1 MTASDTRVL
10 LFTGKGGVGKTT
22 SAAGTAALSAASG
35 RRTLVMSTDAA
46 HSLADAL
53 GVTVGEGVTTVAD
66 NLDVQQVNAQRMFE
80 ESWGDIQHYLLS
92 VLSAI
97 DVDPIAAEELT
108 VIPGAEE
115 ILALLALRDACHSGR
130 YDVVIVDCAPTGETL
145 RLLALPEVLQWY
157 IDKVLPAERRVI
169 KALRPVLTRATGV
182 PMPGDGV
189 FDAIVQL
196 HDDLADVRQI
206 LTSSLASVRV
216 VLTPESVVVAEARRS
231 LTMLSLY
238 GYRVDGVVAN
248 RVFPGDGSDPW
259 VTGWAQQQRAILEDL
274 RDSFAGLPIWLGEY
288 QPAEPVG
295 VSALRSFASDIYGGE
310 DSLVPP
316 VSADPMTVTRQGDL
330 TVLELALPFATK
342 ERVDLVRRGDELVV
356 TVDSYRRLLT
366 LPASLS
372 RHVVA
377 GARVKDGRLRVRFRV
392 DRRDSA

>member
-35 RRTLVMSTDAA
+35 KRTLVMSTDAA
-46 HSLADAL
+46 HSLGDAL
-53 GVTVGEGVTTVAD
+53 GTRVDDGVTEVAP
-66 NLDVQQVNAQRMFE
+66 NLHVQQVNAQRMFE

-92 VLSAI
+92 VLSAV

-115 ILALLALRDACHSGR
+115 ILALLALRDACHSGN

-157 IDKVLPAERRVI
+157 IDKVLPTERRVI
-169 KALRPVLTRATGV
+169 KALRPVLTKAAGV

-196 HDDLADVRQI
+196 HDDLADVRSI
-206 LTSSLASVRV
+206 LTSALASVRV

-248 RVFPGDGSDPW
+248 RVFPSAGSDPW
-259 VTGWAQQQRAILEDL
+259 LTGWVTQQRAILEDL

-288 QPAEPVG
+288 QPGEPVG
-295 VSALRSFASDIYGGE
+295 AAALGAFVREIYGDE
-310 DSLVPP
+310 DPVAPP

-330 TVLELALPFATK
+330 TILELALPFATK

-366 LPASLS
+366 LPPSLS

-377 GARVKDGRLRVRFRV
+377 GAGVREGRLRVRFRI

>member
-1 MTASDTRVL
+1 VTSSETRVL

-35 RRTLVMSTDAA
+35 LRTLVMSTDAA

-53 GVTVGEGVTTVAD
+53 GVSVGEGATPVAD
-66 NLDVQQVNAQRMFE
+66 NLFVQQVNAQRMFE
-80 ESWGDIQHYLLS
+80 ESWGDIQHYLIS
-92 VLSAI
+92 VLGAI

-115 ILALLALRDACHSGR
+115 ILALLALRDACHSGK

-169 KALRPVLTRATGV
+169 KALRPVLTKATGV

-189 FDAIVQL
+189 FDAIVRL
-196 HDDLADVRQI
+196 HDDLADVRSI
-206 LTSSLASVRV
+206 LTSANASVRV

-238 GYRVDGVVAN
+238 GYRVDGVIAN
-248 RVFPGDGSDPW
+248 RVFPEDVDDPW
-259 VTGWAQQQRAILEDL
+259 VSGWAEQQRAILADL
-274 RDSFAGLPIWLGEY
+274 RDSFAGLPIWVGHY
-288 QPAEPVG
+288 QPGEPVG
-295 VSALRSFASDIYGGE
+295 VAALGDFARNIYGRE
-310 DSLVPP
+310 DPLAPP
-316 VSADPMTVTRQGDL
+316 LSEDPMTVTRQGDL

-372 RHVVA
+372 RHEVA
-377 GARVKDGRLRVRFRV
+377 GAGVRDGRLRVRFRL

>member
-1 MTASDTRVL
+1 MTSTETRVL

-35 RRTLVMSTDAA
+35 LRTLVMSTDAA

-53 GVTVGEGVTTVAD
+53 GVDVGEGVTAVGE
-66 NLDVQQVNAQRMFE
+66 NLFVQQVNAQRMFE

-92 VLSAI
+92 VLGAI

-115 ILALLALRDACHSGR
+115 ILALLALRDACHSGN
-130 YDVVIVDCAPTGETL
+130 YDAVIVDCAPTGETL

-169 KALRPVLTRATGV
+169 KALRPVLTKATGV

-206 LTSSLASVRV
+206 LTSDRASVRV

-238 GYRVDGVVAN
+238 GYRVDGVIAN
-248 RVFPGDGSDPW
+248 RVFPDDVVDPW
-259 VTGWAQQQRAILEDL
+259 VSGWVDQQRAILEDL
-274 RDSFAGLPIWLGEY
+274 RDSFAGLPIWIGQY
-288 QPAEPVG
+288 QSGEPVG
-295 VSALRSFASDIYGGE
+295 VVALGEFAKSIHGSE
-310 DSLVPP
+310 DPLAPP

-372 RHVVA
+372 RHDVA
-377 GARVKDGRLRVRFRV
+377 GAGVKDGRLRVRFRL